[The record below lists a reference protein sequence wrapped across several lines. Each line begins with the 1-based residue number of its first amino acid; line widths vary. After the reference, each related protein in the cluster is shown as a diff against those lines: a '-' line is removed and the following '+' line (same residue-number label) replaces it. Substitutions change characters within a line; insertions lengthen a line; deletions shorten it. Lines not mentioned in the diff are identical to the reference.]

1 MSLGPHSSEGCE
13 ALRER
18 LMCQAHNLDTRR
30 SDNTPRPTPDYSRN
44 LFRARGVGWSAFRCV
59 RQVARLMC
67 VRKVTRLMCQ
77 VHNLDTRDTRPHA
90 LASLFL
96 SFSHTHF
103 LLQCRVPPAHKRSFR
118 TRRLRGSCA
127 RFITWTP
134 DDRSAHKLTH
144 GGDQLRHQLTP
155 W

>member
-1 MSLGPHSSEGCE
+1 
-13 ALRER
+13 
-18 LMCQAHNLDTRR
+18 MCQAHNLDTRR

-44 LFRARGVGWSAFRCV
+44 LFRARGAGWSAFRCV
-59 RQVARLMC
+59 RQVARLSMIERLRGSC
-67 VRKVTRLMCQ
+67 AFGRLMCQ

-90 LASLFL
+90 LASLSL
-96 SFSHTHF
+96 SFSHTHC
-103 LLQCRVPPAHKRSFR
+103 LLQGRVPPAHERSFR